1 MTESPINRRIFL
13 AANAVL
19 VAAAAASLPTS
30 VSAQA
35 TWPSRPIK
43 LVDVFA
49 PGGSTDTIARMVGSK
64 LSARLGQPVVVENR
78 TGAGGALGIDSVAK
92 SPPDGYTL
100 LLTSTAMP
108 TNSASGKKLP
118 YDLLKDLAPIGQIAT
133 TPLLIVVPVDS
144 PIKTLRDLVERARAK
159 PADGIRYGSSG
170 VGSMSH
176 IGMELLA
183 SVAQVQF
190 LHVPYKG
197 VSLSVTDLLGG
208 QLQALLGTVATHS
221 AMLEGA
227 RMRGLVVT
235 SPQRSPF
242 LPNVPTSAEAGF
254 PGFQI
259 EFWFGLMGPAGMPA
273 DVVARLNTELGAI
286 VALPDVRE
294 ALARFAATPKT
305 GTPEDFG
312 RLNAFEVSRW
322 TKVIKDANI
331 KVE

>member
-1 MTESPINRRIFL
+1 MTNFLINRHF
-13 AANAVL
+13 ASGVHAVL
-19 VAAAAASLPTS
+19 IAAMAVVLATNAG
-30 VSAQA
+30 AQS
-35 TWPSRPIK
+35 TWPNRPIK

-92 SPPDGYTL
+92 SAPDGYTL

-144 PIKTLRDLVERARAK
+144 PIRTLRDLVDRARAK
-159 PADGIRYGSSG
+159 PSDGIRYGSSG

-221 AMLEGA
+221 AMLEGG

-242 LPNVPTSAEAGF
+242 LPNVPTSAEAGL

-273 DVVARLNTELGAI
+273 EVVSRLNTELSAI

-294 ALARFAATPKT
+294 ALARFAATPRT
-305 GTPEDFG
+305 GTPEEFG
-312 RLNAFEVSRW
+312 RLNAFEITRW